1 MDVRT
6 QLRRFGT
13 VACCAAAIA
22 AASCDEPLREIT
34 GPTPNLVP
42 TFDSIRTEIFQ
53 TTDSSGR
60 ASCVT
65 CHTTAGRNFT
75 AGLDLSVDPYA
86 ALVNVVST
94 ERRDLMLVMPGN
106 PNASYLIH
114 KLEGRSG
121 IVGFRMPR
129 SGPPHLT
136 TGQIDV
142 IKRWIEIGAPR

>member
-1 MDVRT
+1 MPVRT
-6 QLRRFGT
+6 QIRRLGT
-13 VACCAAAIA
+13 IALCTAALA
-22 AASCDEPLREIT
+22 AASCDEPLRDLT

-42 TFDSIRTEIFQ
+42 TFDSIRTGILQ
-53 TTDSSGR
+53 TTDSAGR

-65 CHTTAGRNFT
+65 CHTTAGRPFT
-75 AGLDLSVDPYA
+75 AGLDLSVDAYT

-94 ERRDLMLVMPGN
+94 QRRDLMLVMPGN
-106 PNASYLIH
+106 PTASYLIH

-121 IVGFRMPR
+121 IVGLRMPQ

-136 TGQIDV
+136 PGQIDV